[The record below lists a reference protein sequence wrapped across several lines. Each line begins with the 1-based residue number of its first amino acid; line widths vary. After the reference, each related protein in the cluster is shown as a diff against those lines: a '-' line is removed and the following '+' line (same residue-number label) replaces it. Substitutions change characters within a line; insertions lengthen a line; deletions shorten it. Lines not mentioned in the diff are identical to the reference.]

1 MWLFFYLFVV
11 KWKKS
16 AAKSLKPKRFGVF
29 DHSEMPVVCAL
40 SEILKKTDFIMEG
53 KRWNSAADHH
63 IQSAVNLFQRVKVH
77 FAAKSHGMTPDSGQQ
92 SEEKFTS
99 GPSKV
104 PDIFAL

>member
-1 MWLFFYLFVV
+1 MWLFCFVCG
-11 KWKKS
+11 KKKKKS

-40 SEILKKTDFIMEG
+40 SEILKKTDFIMER
-53 KRWNSAADHH
+53 KRWHSAADHH
-63 IQSAVNLFQRVKVH
+63 IQSVVHLFQRVKVH
-77 FAAKSHGMTPDSGQQ
+77 FAAETHGMTPDSSQW

-99 GPSKV
+99 GPWKV

>member
-1 MWLFFYLFVV
+1 MWLFCFVCG
-11 KWKKS
+11 KKKKS

-40 SEILKKTDFIMEG
+40 SEILTKTDFIMEG
-53 KRWNSAADHH
+53 KRWHNAADHH
-63 IQSAVNLFQRVKVH
+63 IQSVVNLFQRVKVQ
-77 FAAKSHGMTPDSGQQ
+77 FSAKTYGMSPDSGQQ

-104 PDIFAL
+104 PDVFAL